1 MTTFTT
7 VHPRKTV
14 LVPSFSRVGNAALI
28 LAASAFIAL
37 MAHVRLPLPF
47 TPVPVTG
54 QTFAVLLVGAALGS
68 RRGALA
74 VLAYLAEGA
83 LGLPA
88 FASGAGLAY
97 VFGPTGGYLV
107 GFVAAAWVVGKMA
120 EMGHDR
126 RFATAWLGFLLGE
139 MVLYAFGLAWLSRF
153 VGWQQAIALGLAPFV
168 LADALKAVAAGLL
181 LPAVWRFQQQG
192 YDDRSA

>member
-1 MTTFTT
+1 MTILTT

-14 LVPSFSRVGNAALI
+14 LVPSFSRAGNLALI

-37 MAHVRLPLPF
+37 MAHVRIPLPF

-54 QTFAVLLVGAALGS
+54 QTLAVLLVGAALGS
-68 RRGALA
+68 RRGAAA

-83 LGLPA
+83 LGLPV

-97 VFGPTGGYLV
+97 LFGPTGGYLV

-120 EMGHDR
+120 ERGHDR
-126 RFATAWLGFLLGE
+126 SFASAWLGFLLGE
-139 MVLYAFGLAWLSRF
+139 VVLYALGLAWLSRF
-153 VGWQQAIALGLAPFV
+153 VGLRQAVALGLAPFLLV
-168 LADALKAVAAGLL
+168 DALKAVAAGLL
-181 LPAVWRFQQQG
+181 LPAVWRI
-192 YDDRSA
+192 RR